1 LLREQASGKT
11 ALLHL
16 DYHPLNVMVQG
27 GVISGVLDWTNADG
41 GDPRADLAR
50 TGAILRFLPGNPA
63 WSQERNDRVRHL
75 LHCGW
80 RAGHQASADPLSGMA
95 PFHAWA
101 GALMPRELTP
111 RLGRADLPWL
121 TDEWRAGVQL
131 WTDSWRSRANRA
143 A

>member
-1 LLREQASGKT
+1 MPVGLNPEMILG
-11 ALLHL
+11 ALE
-16 DYHPLNVMVQG
+16 P
-27 GVISGVLDWTNADG
+27 
-41 GDPRADLAR
+41 PRAVLSPGCWTGRMRMAAIRAR
-50 TGAILRFLPGNPA
+50 TWLTP
-63 WSQERNDRVRHL
+63 V

-80 RAGHQASADPLSGMA
+80 RAGYQVSADPLSGMA

-121 TDEWRAGVQL
+121 TDEWLAGVQR